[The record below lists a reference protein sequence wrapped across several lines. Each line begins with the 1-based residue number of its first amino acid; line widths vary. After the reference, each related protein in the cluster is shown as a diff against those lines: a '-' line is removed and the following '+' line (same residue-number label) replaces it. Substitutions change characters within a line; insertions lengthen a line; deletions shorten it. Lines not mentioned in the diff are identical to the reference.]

1 VLKAENVDFSY
12 YDDEPLLHNFKFSVN
27 DGDMIGLI
35 GPNGAGKSTA
45 LKILSGYL
53 RPDRGRVSIEEQDIS
68 ALTSRERAEL
78 IAVVSQ
84 DFYNPLPFTVAQVVE
99 IACSMRIPRFY
110 PLRHEDRLSA
120 ENAMRELDVY
130 HYKDKLFN
138 ELSGGEKQR
147 VKAAAAL
154 AQNARYLLLDE
165 PTSQL
170 DMGHAVKLMSH
181 LRNINIEKNQTI
193 IIVSH
198 DIQLLSGF
206 VSHIVLMKG
215 GKILASG
222 RKEDILSETLIS
234 EAYDCRVKISR
245 DPFCIIA
252 EKSPEEK

>member
-1 VLKAENVDFSY
+1 MLKTENIDFSY
-12 YDDEPLLHNFKFSVN
+12 YENEPLLHNFNFSVN

-53 RPDRGRVSIEEQDIS
+53 QPDTGRISIDQQNIAD
-68 ALTSRERAEL
+68 LTSRQRAEL

-84 DFYNPLPFTVAQVVE
+84 DFYNPLPFTVSQVVE

-110 PLRHEDRLSA
+110 PLREKDRKMA

-130 HYKDKLFN
+130 YYKDKLFN

-147 VKAAAAL
+147 VKVAAAL

-181 LRNINIEKNQTI
+181 LHNLNREKNQTI

-206 VSHIVLMKG
+206 VSHIVLMKC

-222 RKEDILSETLIS
+222 RTEDVLRESLIS
-234 EAYDCRVKISR
+234 EAYNCSVKISK
-245 DPFCIIA
+245 DPFYIIA
-252 EKSPEEK
+252 ER